1 MAARDWD
8 DEESGSTPCACGR
21 HCAERD
27 YLGNPALGPRSFCDS
42 DRSHIGAAIRGLP
55 QVYAE
60 MSLRLAKSGQ
70 QDERVSGSRE
80 AAVPVDLETETFM
93 RHIVLVALTWE
104 EIVRS
109 AFGLSNPDLCLS
121 CDGDGERDGAGD
133 CPACQGSGVI
143 RWRDGAALQRACVLL
158 GGEDRDRTGYLLPM
172 LSLESG
178 QVIRPVPGSRRLAE
192 LKPGTV
198 VSIDSAGDAWVQ
210 GEMNG
215 TGAGL
220 EFLALNGRA
229 RGMLGLSRQRRR
241 IGEVPCDGCRGK
253 TLVQCEA
260 KAGGWEPVVRCTACA
275 TAYTGAAYDLLMAR
289 VYQVQLEALERERAR
304 KAKGA
309 STAAALPASLA

>member
-1 MAARDWD
+1 MAREYWD
-8 DEESGSTPCACGR
+8 DSESGGTACACGR

-27 YLGNPALGPRSFCDS
+27 YQGNPARGPRAFCET

-55 QVYAE
+55 QAYAE
-60 MSLRLAKSGQ
+60 LSLRLAKSGQ

-93 RHIVLVALTWE
+93 RHIVLVTLTWE

-109 AFGLSNPDLCLS
+109 AFSLSNPDLCLS
-121 CDGDGERDGAGD
+121 CAGDGERDGRQ

-143 RWRDGAALQRACVLL
+143 RSRDGVALQRACVLL
-158 GGEDRDRTGYLLPM
+158 GGEDDDRTGYLGPL
-172 LSLESG
+172 LSLEAG
-178 QVIRPVPGSRRLAE
+178 QVIRPVPGSKRLAE

-198 VSIDSAGDAWVQ
+198 ISIDSAGDAWEQ
-210 GEMNG
+210 GEMDG

-241 IGEVPCDGCRGK
+241 VAEVPCDGCRGK
-253 TLVQCEA
+253 TLVQSEA
-260 KAGGWEPVVRCTACA
+260 KAGGWEPVVRCTACP

-289 VYQVQLEALERERAR
+289 VYQVQLEALERDKAR
-304 KAKGA
+304 KAK
-309 STAAALPASLA
+309 AAAAAA